1 MGLRTIPGSYK
12 TVNKQQAYSGDS
24 IFLRLRIDGFD
35 DKTGPAGQLE
45 VTFTQDGKKQSPIKR
60 SIDASAMKTDV
71 AKLPGNDADPKFMCY
86 EGRFKDLVIG
96 LRRVENMAKLGKMTL
111 DVRFSHKGS
120 TWSWTDL
127 ESPHLEALR
136 PADKK

>member
-1 MGLRTIPGSYK
+1 MGG
-12 TVNKQQAYSGDS
+12 QED
-24 IFLRLRIDGFD
+24 RL
-35 DKTGPAGQLE
+35 A
-45 VTFTQDGKKQSPIKR
+45 QSSR
-60 SIDASAMKTDV
+60 
-71 AKLPGNDADPKFMCY
+71 
-86 EGRFKDLVIG
+86 IG

-111 DVRFSHKGS
+111 DVRFSYKGS